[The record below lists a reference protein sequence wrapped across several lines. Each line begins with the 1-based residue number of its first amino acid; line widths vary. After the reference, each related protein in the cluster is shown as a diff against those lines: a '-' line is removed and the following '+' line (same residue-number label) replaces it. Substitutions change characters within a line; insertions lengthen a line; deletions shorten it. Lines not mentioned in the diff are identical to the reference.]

1 MERAEYAVLVDRTVT
16 GIGLGPM
23 LMRYII
29 EYAKQRG
36 IKELYGEVL
45 RENEPMLRLNR
56 ALNFKIHATLDDPGI
71 LHVSLP
77 LN

>member
-1 MERAEYAVLVDRTVT
+1 
-16 GIGLGPM
+16 M

-29 EYAKQRG
+29 EYARKLG

-45 RENEPMLRLNR
+45 RENEAMLRLNR
-56 ALNFKIHATLDDPGI
+56 ALNFKIQATFDDPGV

>member
-1 MERAEYAVLVDRTVT
+1 MT
-16 GIGLGPM
+16 GLGLGPM

-29 EYAKQRG
+29 EYAKNRG

-56 ALNFKIHATLDDPGI
+56 ALRFKISATPDDPGV

-77 LN
+77 LV